1 MMSGEVGFD
10 DLAYKER
17 ELIQASMDPNR
28 QINATQFTLPGAV
41 PIPNLIDA
49 DINSTRVQPLFPGT
63 QKVLLVLF
71 IFLIAI
77 LVNNLLVGLAVNDVQ
92 VKKGLRDIFEL
103 SIYFF
108 SSNFE
113 MEIFYYRYFIA
124 CFFLDRLKK
133 MMQDI
138 CRMISKLVL
147 FTRWILDCDTA
158 TGS

>member
-1 MMSGEVGFD
+1 MMSGEVGFN

-28 QINATQFTLPGAV
+28 QIKATNFTFPESV
-41 PIPNLIDA
+41 PNIPIPNLIDA

-92 VKKGLRDIFEL
+92 VQK
-103 SIYFF
+103 
-108 SSNFE
+108 
-113 MEIFYYRYFIA
+113 EIKRYFRTID
-124 CFFLDRLKK
+124 FDF
-133 MMQDI
+133 I
-138 CRMISKLVL
+138 FHLV
-147 FTRWILDCDTA
+147 
-158 TGS
+158 

>member
-17 ELIQASMDPNR
+17 ELIQASMDPSR
-28 QINATQFTLPGAV
+28 QTNATNFTLPGAV
-41 PIPNLIDA
+41 PIPNLFDA

-92 VKKGLRDIFEL
+92 VKKELRDVFEL
-103 SIYFF
+103 SILIYFF
-108 SSNFE
+108 HDTLKL
-113 MEIFYYRYFIA
+113 RYFVT

-138 CRMISKLVL
+138 CRMISKLGL
-147 FTRWILDCDTA
+147 FTRWISDYDTA
-158 TGS
+158 IGA

>member
-17 ELIQASMDPNR
+17 ELIQASKDPSR
-28 QINATQFTLPGAV
+28 KRNATQFTLSEAV
-41 PIPNLIDA
+41 PLPNLIDA

-103 SIYFF
+103 SINTLFIKYSF
-108 SSNFE
+108 S
-113 MEIFYYRYFIA
+113 
-124 CFFLDRLKK
+124 
-133 MMQDI
+133 
-138 CRMISKLVL
+138 
-147 FTRWILDCDTA
+147 
-158 TGS
+158 

>member
-28 QINATQFTLPGAV
+28 QTNATNFTLPGAV
-41 PIPNLIDA
+41 LIPNLIDA

-103 SIYFF
+103 SILIYFLHL
-108 SSNFE
+108 NLE
-113 MEIFYYRYFIA
+113 MEIFCYM
-124 CFFLDRLKK
+124 FFLDRLKK

-138 CRMISKLVL
+138 CRMISKLGL
-147 FTRWILDCDTA
+147 FTRWISDYDTA
-158 TGS
+158 IGA

>member
-1 MMSGEVGFD
+1 MISMMSGEVGFD

-28 QINATQFTLPGAV
+28 QTNATNFTLPGAV
-41 PIPNLIDA
+41 PIPNLFDA

-92 VKKGLRDIFEL
+92 VKKELRDIFEL
-103 SIYFF
+103 SILIF
-108 SSNFE
+108 S
-113 MEIFYYRYFIA
+113 
-124 CFFLDRLKK
+124 
-133 MMQDI
+133 
-138 CRMISKLVL
+138 
-147 FTRWILDCDTA
+147 
-158 TGS
+158 

>member
-28 QINATQFTLPGAV
+28 QINATNFTLSGAV
-41 PIPNLIDA
+41 PNIPIPNLIDA
-49 DINSTRVQPLFPGT
+49 DINTTRVQPLFPGT

-92 VKKGLRDIFEL
+92 VQNGINR
-103 SIYFF
+103 YFF
-108 SSNFE
+108 SINFFPSLFK
-113 MEIFYYRYFIA
+113 MEISYV
-124 CFFLDRLKK
+124 FFL
-133 MMQDI
+133 I
-138 CRMISKLVL
+138 GSK
-147 FTRWILDCDTA
+147 
-158 TGS
+158 G